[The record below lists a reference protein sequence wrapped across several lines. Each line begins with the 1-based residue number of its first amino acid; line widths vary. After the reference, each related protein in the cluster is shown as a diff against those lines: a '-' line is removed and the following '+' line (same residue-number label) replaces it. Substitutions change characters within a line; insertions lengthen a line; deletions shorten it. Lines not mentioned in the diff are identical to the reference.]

1 MLDRSIQKLLK
12 TNTDIFNSQK
22 QFIENASHELQTP
35 LAIGINKLELL
46 AGENDLSPQHIRKIG
61 DIIES
66 LRRLSTLNKSLL
78 LLSKIENKQF
88 VSEEQLSFDLIFRRL
103 IEDFSDFSE
112 YRKIGIKYMN
122 EGPWFIKINKDLANI
137 LIMNL
142 VKNAIVYNQQGGEV
156 VIKLS
161 ASSFTIENTSDEPP
175 MNADKLFERFNKNPG
190 SKNSTGLGLAI
201 VKAISDLYGLS
212 ITYTYNGRHVFEV
225 SSLLP

>member
-1 MLDRSIQKLLK
+1 
-12 TNTDIFNSQK
+12 
-22 QFIENASHELQTP
+22 
-35 LAIGINKLELL
+35 
-46 AGENDLSPQHIRKIG
+46 
-61 DIIES
+61 
-66 LRRLSTLNKSLL
+66 
-78 LLSKIENKQF
+78 
-88 VSEEQLSFDLIFRRL
+88 
-103 IEDFSDFSE
+103 
-112 YRKIGIKYMN
+112 
-122 EGPWFIKINKDLANI
+122 
-137 LIMNL
+137 MNL
-142 VKNAIVYNQQGGEV
+142 VKNAIVHNQLGGEV